1 MHLRPTRSEGGTPPD
16 CQAEG
21 DFDVYLME
29 NGVER
34 LFEGV
39 GVWFGW
45 FGWFTGDMPRIWQLT
60 NPQQVLGRKNGR
72 WRRMGA
78 LIRCTTFEFLRAAE
92 VMPVLL
98 QGLDAL
104 SRFASQSRGL
114 ESSRTQYDMLNAF
127 KSSQYSL
134 GMLSALDRDL
144 TDFFFGVVLMLSH
157 LCCQCCPYCK
167 L

>member
-1 MHLRPTRSEGGTPPD
+1 
-16 CQAEG
+16 
-21 DFDVYLME
+21 
-29 NGVER
+29 
-34 LFEGV
+34 
-39 GVWFGW
+39 
-45 FGWFTGDMPRIWQLT
+45 
-60 NPQQVLGRKNGR
+60 
-72 WRRMGA
+72 
-78 LIRCTTFEFLRAAE
+78 
-92 VMPVLL
+92 MPVLL